1 MITVNQLFKTYQLPS
16 GDDLPVLRN
25 VNFTIE
31 TGQSVAITGTSGS
44 GKTTLL
50 SLLAGIDNVSS
61 GNIAIDAEEITCMS
75 ENQLTKFRSKKLGF
89 IFQSFYLLPHLNVL
103 ENVALPLDIVAKDD
117 ANDKAK
123 ELLKLVGLSSRQD
136 ALPNKLSGGEKQRVA
151 IARALINEPKV
162 IFADEPTGN
171 LDLETGQIITNLLFN
186 LVQSKNLTLL
196 LVTHDLALANRCN
209 RELKLTNGQ
218 LDDV

>member
-61 GNIAIDAEEITCMS
+61 GNIVIDAEEITCMS
-75 ENQLTKFRSKKLGF
+75 ENQLTKFRSTNLGF

-196 LVTHDLALANRCN
+196 LVTHDLALANRCD

>member
-61 GNIAIDAEEITCMS
+61 GNIVIDAEEITCMS

-196 LVTHDLALANRCN
+196 LVTHDLALANRCD

>member
-61 GNIAIDAEEITCMS
+61 GNIVIDAEEITCMS

-171 LDLETGQIITNLLFN
+171 LDLETGKIITNLLFN

-196 LVTHDLALANRCN
+196 LVTHDLALANRCD

>member
-1 MITVNQLFKTYQLPS
+1 
-16 GDDLPVLRN
+16 
-25 VNFTIE
+25 
-31 TGQSVAITGTSGS
+31 
-44 GKTTLL
+44 
-50 SLLAGIDNVSS
+50 
-61 GNIAIDAEEITCMS
+61 
-75 ENQLTKFRSKKLGF
+75 
-89 IFQSFYLLPHLNVL
+89 
-103 ENVALPLDIVAKDD
+103 
-117 ANDKAK
+117 
-123 ELLKLVGLSSRQD
+123 VGLSSRQD

-186 LVQSKNLTLL
+186 LVQSKSLTLL
-196 LVTHDLALANRCN
+196 LVTHDLALANRCD

>member
-25 VNFTIE
+25 VNFTIKK
-31 TGQSVAITGTSGS
+31 GQSVAITGTSGS

-61 GNIAIDAEEITCMS
+61 GNVVIDTEEITSMS

-117 ANDKAK
+117 ASDKAR

-136 ALPNKLSGGEKQRVA
+136 ALPNKLSDGEKQRVA

-171 LDLETGQIITNLLFN
+171 LDIETGQIITNLLLN

-196 LVTHDLALANRCN
+196 LVTHDLALANRCD

>member
-25 VNFTIE
+25 VNFTIK

-61 GNIAIDAEEITCMS
+61 GNVVIDTEEITCMS

-117 ANDKAK
+117 ANDKAR

-171 LDLETGQIITNLLFN
+171 LDIETGQIITNLLLN

-196 LVTHDLALANRCN
+196 LVTHDLALANRCD

>member
-1 MITVNQLFKTYQLPS
+1 MFKTYQLPS
-16 GDDLPVLRN
+16 GDDLPILRN

-31 TGQSVAITGTSGS
+31 KGQSVAITGTSGS

-61 GNIAIDAEEITCMS
+61 GNIVIDTEEITCMS
-75 ENQLTKFRSKKLGF
+75 ENQLTKFRSEKLGF

-123 ELLKLVGLSSRQD
+123 ELLKLVGLSIRQD

-196 LVTHDLALANRCN
+196 LVTHDLALANRCD

>member
-1 MITVNQLFKTYQLPS
+1 MISVQHLFKIYQLPS

-25 VNFTIE
+25 INFTIKK
-31 TGQSVAITGTSGS
+31 GQSAAITGTSGS

-50 SLLAGIDNVSS
+50 SLLAGIDNVTS
-61 GNIAIDAEEITCMS
+61 GNIVIDTEEITCMS
-75 ENQLTKFRSKKLGF
+75 ENQLTKFRSQKLGF

-103 ENVALPLDIVAKDD
+103 ENVALPLDIVAKNN

-123 ELLKLVGLSSRQD
+123 ELLELVGLSSRQD

-171 LDLETGQIITNLLFN
+171 LDLETGQIITNLLFD

-196 LVTHDLALANRCN
+196 LVTHDLALANRCD
-209 RELKLTNGQ
+209 RELKLINGQ
-218 LDDV
+218 LDDI

>member
-25 VNFTIE
+25 VNFTIKK
-31 TGQSVAITGTSGS
+31 GQSVAITGTSGS

-61 GNIAIDAEEITCMS
+61 GNVVIDTEEITSMS

-117 ANDKAK
+117 ANDKAR

-171 LDLETGQIITNLLFN
+171 LDIETGQIITNLLLN

-196 LVTHDLALANRCN
+196 LVTHDLALANRCD

>member
-186 LVQSKNLTLL
+186 LVQSKSLTLL
-196 LVTHDLALANRCN
+196 LVTHDLALANRCD

>member
-1 MITVNQLFKTYQLPS
+1 
-16 GDDLPVLRN
+16 LPVLRN
-25 VNFTIE
+25 INFTIKK
-31 TGQSVAITGTSGS
+31 GQSAAITGTSGS

-50 SLLAGIDNVSS
+50 SLLAGIDNVTS
-61 GNIAIDAEEITCMS
+61 GNIVIDTEEITCMS
-75 ENQLTKFRSKKLGF
+75 ENQLTKFRSQKLGF

-103 ENVALPLDIVAKDD
+103 ENVALPLDIVAKNN

-123 ELLKLVGLSSRQD
+123 ELLELVGLSSRQD

-171 LDLETGQIITNLLFN
+171 LDLETGQIITNLLFD

-196 LVTHDLALANRCN
+196 LVTHDLALANRCD
-209 RELKLTNGQ
+209 RELKLINGQ
-218 LDDV
+218 LDDI

>member
-1 MITVNQLFKTYQLPS
+1 MITVNQLLKTYKLPS

-25 VNFTIE
+25 VNFTIK
-31 TGQSVAITGTSGS
+31 TGQSVAIIGTSGS

-50 SLLAGIDNVSS
+50 SLLAGVDNVTS
-61 GNIAIDAEEITCMS
+61 GNIVIDKEEITCMS
-75 ENQLTKFRSKKLGF
+75 ENQLTKFRSQKLGF

-117 ANDKAK
+117 ANDKAR

-171 LDLETGQIITNLLFN
+171 LDVETGQIITNLLFD

-196 LVTHDLALANRCN
+196 LVTHDLALANRCD

>member
-61 GNIAIDAEEITCMS
+61 GNIVIDAEEITCMS

-117 ANDKAK
+117 ANDKT
-123 ELLKLVGLSSRQD
+123 
-136 ALPNKLSGGEKQRVA
+136 SGV
-151 IARALINEPKV
+151 V
-162 IFADEPTGN
+162 
-171 LDLETGQIITNLLFN
+171 
-186 LVQSKNLTLL
+186 
-196 LVTHDLALANRCN
+196 
-209 RELKLTNGQ
+209 
-218 LDDV
+218 

>member
-171 LDLETGQIITNLLFN
+171 LDIETGQIITNLLLN

-196 LVTHDLALANRCN
+196 LVTHDLALANRCD

>member
-16 GDDLPVLRN
+16 GDDLPILRN

-31 TGQSVAITGTSGS
+31 KGQSVAITGTSGS

-61 GNIAIDAEEITCMS
+61 GNIVIDTEEITCMS
-75 ENQLTKFRSKKLGF
+75 ENQLTKFRSEKLGF

-123 ELLKLVGLSSRQD
+123 ELLKLVGLSIRQD

-196 LVTHDLALANRCN
+196 LVTHDLALANRCD

>member
-25 VNFTIE
+25 VNFTIKK
-31 TGQSVAITGTSGS
+31 GQSVAITGTSGS

-61 GNIAIDAEEITCMS
+61 GNVVIDTEEITCMS

-117 ANDKAK
+117 ANDKAR

-171 LDLETGQIITNLLFN
+171 LDLETGKIITNLLFN

-196 LVTHDLALANRCN
+196 LVTHDLALANRCD

>member
-1 MITVNQLFKTYQLPS
+1 MITVNQLLKTYKLPS

-25 VNFTIE
+25 VNFTIK

-50 SLLAGIDNVSS
+50 SLLAGIDNVTS
-61 GNIAIDAEEITCMS
+61 GNIVIDKEEITCMS
-75 ENQLTKFRSKKLGF
+75 ENQLTKFRSQKLGF

-171 LDLETGQIITNLLFN
+171 LDVETGQIITNLLFD

-196 LVTHDLALANRCN
+196 LVTHDLALADRCD

>member
-16 GDDLPVLRN
+16 GDDLPVLHN
-25 VNFTIE
+25 VNFTIK

-61 GNIAIDAEEITCMS
+61 GNVVIDTEEITCMS

-117 ANDKAK
+117 ANDKAR

-171 LDLETGQIITNLLFN
+171 LDIETGQIITNLLLN

-196 LVTHDLALANRCN
+196 LVTHDLALANRCD

>member
-61 GNIAIDAEEITCMS
+61 GNIVIDAEEITCMS

-151 IARALINEPKV
+151 IARALINDPKV

-196 LVTHDLALANRCN
+196 LVTHDLALANRCD

>member
-61 GNIAIDAEEITCMS
+61 GNIVIDAEEITCMS

-186 LVQSKNLTLL
+186 LVQSKSLTLL
-196 LVTHDLALANRCN
+196 LVTHDLALANRCD

>member
-1 MITVNQLFKTYQLPS
+1 
-16 GDDLPVLRN
+16 
-25 VNFTIE
+25 
-31 TGQSVAITGTSGS
+31 
-44 GKTTLL
+44 
-50 SLLAGIDNVSS
+50 
-61 GNIAIDAEEITCMS
+61 MS

-196 LVTHDLALANRCN
+196 LVTHDLALANRCD

>member
-1 MITVNQLFKTYQLPS
+1 MITANQLFKTYQLPS

-61 GNIAIDAEEITCMS
+61 GNIVIDAEEITCMS

-196 LVTHDLALANRCN
+196 LVTHDLALANRCD

>member
-196 LVTHDLALANRCN
+196 LVTHDLALANRCD

>member
-171 LDLETGQIITNLLFN
+171 LDLETGKIITNLLFN

-196 LVTHDLALANRCN
+196 LVTHDLALANRCD

>member
-61 GNIAIDAEEITCMS
+61 GNIVIDAEEITCMS

>member
-25 VNFTIE
+25 VNFTIK

-61 GNIAIDAEEITCMS
+61 GNVVIDTEEITCMS

-117 ANDKAK
+117 ANDKAR

-196 LVTHDLALANRCN
+196 LVTHDLALANRCD